1 MFFTKNKKFTTVV
14 KDWLLYKRLSLK
26 KSTFCS
32 YKYIINKYVLSYFEN
47 KRIYF
52 FINYDFNLYVKE
64 LSETLSTASVKM
76 VLTIFKSLMKYIERL
91 LDVDFKLD
99 LLGTPKKTKNKIEIL
114 NSKDINTIE
123 NYCMTCKA
131 KDYRNIG
138 IELSL
143 LTGMRLG
150 EICALKWKNIDLKNG
165 FIKVRET
172 MQRVYLGKDKTEI
185 SIDNPKTLSSVR
197 DIPISNKLLP
207 KLNEIYNNNNFTG
220 EEFFLTGKTC
230 KFLEPRTLERTFDK
244 CLLICEVKHFKF
256 HTLRHTFATNCI
268 RKGMDVKSLSMIL
281 GHSNV
286 QITLNKYV
294 HPSFDDQV
302 RFVNML

>member
-1 MFFTKNKKFTTVV
+1 MFIKKNIKFAKVA

-52 FINYDFNLYVKE
+52 FINYDLNLYVND

-114 NSKDINTIE
+114 NSKDVNTIE
-123 NYCMTCKA
+123 NYCMNCNA

-150 EICALKWKNIDLKNG
+150 EICALKWKNIDLKSG
-165 FIKVRET
+165 FIKVRKT

-185 SIDNPKTLSSVR
+185 SIDYPKTISSIR
-197 DIPISNKLLP
+197 DIPISNRLLK
-207 KLNEIYNNNNFTG
+207 KLNEIYRSNNFTG

-230 KFLEPRTLERTFDK
+230 KYLEPRTLERTFDK
-244 CLLICEVKHFKF
+244 CLMVCEVKHFKF
-256 HTLRHTFATNCI
+256 HALRHTFATNCI
-268 RKGMDVKSLSMIL
+268 RTGMDVKSLSMIL

-294 HPSFDDQV
+294 HPSFEDQV